1 MYTIPTTLQTAL
13 TNKTPQRV
21 LIEFANKTFSNEKVA
36 VTSGVELDEI
46 FQSADDFTV
55 GGTPSA
61 EIRFTLINENNELNN
76 FAFGRFTAW
85 LGARIDSGT
94 PGSNT
99 KTETF
104 TENGV
109 TKTYQFT
116 PLGTFIA
123 ERPNVV
129 NVKAIS
135 ITANDQMQLF
145 DVDMPK
151 DNASGF
157 NITWPATLATLY
169 TKMCSYVGVSYR
181 TSSFTNSNLVV
192 SSRPKAFNNA
202 TMRDVLSWIA
212 EAAGS
217 VCRFNRDGKL
227 DMVWFNTVNKT
238 YDENDYSGFEPYWY
252 ETTAVNGLAVRSGS
266 NEHVT
271 GSGSNKYL
279 IKDNPFLTGNNQST
293 YETAVYN
300 RLNAAPTFHPAS
312 ASLFENWNVEAGDVV
327 TVQNE
332 GTNYSVPMYN
342 VHIRWT
348 GDTKVDTEST
358 GKKKR
363 DSLPEVEK
371 RYYSGG
377 VGARAFADEQQGW
390 YVSIT
395 DDVNSVRADLA
406 VTASEI
412 YGRVEDAEGNIAT
425 LTEEASTIRAEVENA
440 LNDYA
445 EFVIEANSI
454 RSRIN
459 TAEGNITTLEQTS
472 NSIRAWAEGAE
483 NRIGEL
489 ELSQSGL
496 IVKVGQ
502 KNTTYRQWNDP
513 RTAAG
518 GNHDVIP
525 GDRWIKTKG
534 VNRWNDVQT
543 KAWSDVTDLPW
554 KDAAGPQEYVWTGT
568 HWELVNDYGS
578 DVLLGAQFS
587 VLDDRIQGVVRDMDG
602 RTSMIEQTANYIK
615 STVTDTK
622 NGLSSMILQEA
633 SQIRSEVTDTV
644 DGMQSSIT
652 QNANRIAL
660 VIEPSNNSI
669 KANKIIQAINNDQS
683 STLISADKVLID
695 GDTTVAGVLSVTGG
709 VLYVEKQAVFRHSVQ
724 IMSTGSLSTPS
735 VSIVGSG
742 MGELYNLSAANV
754 GNLITALQI
763 VQDGNVYTLQKQTV
777 YDSSQWTDVASFNRG
792 TTPVLSGAWDGA
804 IYTVT
809 ATGATPATTSIQLMP
824 NGNGQAT
831 SFSAEVYNDDPSIA
845 ANKRLSEYVYLTESV
860 STKYVYARWGSSTGT
875 PYARVSTAET
885 YNDGYRKGADATVS
899 ISGSWNTGTATY
911 TATALPGTNKTV
923 STTVF
928 LVPEGNGQANNFSVH
943 TTHTAGNTSAVKLR
957 TEKVY
962 VTEDVAN
969 QYAYARWAS
978 TTGTTFARVSTS
990 NTYNAGKS
998 SVTLAESWDLPNG
1011 TYTVTASNSST
1022 NKKSTTIYLVPD
1034 GNNQA
1039 NNFSVYATHTAGT
1052 TTAAKVRTGY
1062 VYATEDVSGKKV
1074 DVRWGSA
1081 SNTPLAHVDTT
1092 ATYNAGKADVTL
1104 SRSISGNHIEVR
1116 ASNNAVSNTYINL
1129 TPSEA
1134 GGDTPADYM
1143 NVSAYYGSD
1152 TVNNRLITRTVNL
1165 AEVASSARSACRVN
1179 AKWNNNS
1186 IYAKIDTGATWD
1198 AGAKA
1203 VALSAAWSGNTYT
1216 VTASS
1221 PNSSSR
1227 SVTVHTIATGS
1238 GQSNFTVATYRGVL
1252 SSNVVDS
1259 DYVYLEE
1266 NASQGR
1272 VEARFHAKKG
1282 EAGASLVG
1290 QISTTEI
1297 TKAAKESVTLSESWS
1312 NNTYTVSG
1320 SSPNTQKKNMTVL
1333 LGQEGNGSANTNF
1346 TVCAYSNSVSSSNR
1360 RNSQYVYLTKSSDLK
1375 TIYARWGGSADTNT
1389 ICAGI
1394 ESGYEVTTSQFST
1407 QQAPYIGNSQDSGYT
1422 GSTNLGTLSKS
1433 NIQANAYIFFTVRV
1447 HGTNKK
1453 YRITVNP

>member
-76 FAFGRFTAW
+76 FAFGKFTAW

-192 SSRPKAFNNA
+192 SSRPKAFDNA

-217 VCRFNRDGKL
+217 VAKFNRDGKL
-227 DMVWFNTVNKT
+227 DMVWFNSVNKT
-238 YDENDYSGFEPYWY
+238 YDESDYSGFEPYWY

-266 NEHVT
+266 NEHLT
-271 GSGSNKYL
+271 GSGNNKYL

-363 DSLPEVEK
+363 DALPEVEK

-395 DDVNSVRADLA
+395 DDVNSVRADLE
-406 VTASEI
+406 VTASSI
-412 YGRVEDAEGNIAT
+412 IGRVEDAEGELAE
-425 LTEEASTIRAEVENA
+425 LT
-440 LNDYA
+440 
-445 EFVIEANSI
+445 IEANSI
-454 RSRIN
+454 R
-459 TAEGNITTLEQTS
+459 AEVSDARNDYAEFLLEANQLRTRVGDAEENITTLQQTS
-472 NSIRAWAEGAE
+472 STISAWVEGAE

-496 IVKVGQ
+496 IVTVGQ
-502 KNTTYRQWNDP
+502 KNTTYRQWADP

-518 GNHDVIP
+518 GSHDVIP

-534 VNRWNDVQT
+534 MNRWNDIQT
-543 KAWSDVTDLPW
+543 KAWTDVSDLPW

-587 VLDDRIQGVVRDMDG
+587 VLDDRIQGIVRDVDG

-633 SQIRSEVTDTV
+633 SQIRAEVSDEV
-644 DGMQSSIT
+644 NSIQSSIT
-652 QNANRIAL
+652 LNANRIAL

-695 GDTTVAGVLSVTGG
+695 GDTTVAGCLTVSGG
-709 VLYVEKQAVFRHSVQ
+709 VLYVEKQAIFRHSVQ

-735 VSIVGSG
+735 LSIVGSG
-742 MGELYNLSAANV
+742 MGEQYNLSASNV
-754 GNLITALQI
+754 GNLITELDVASSN
-763 VQDGNVYTLQKQTV
+763 NVYYLRKKTV

-792 TTPVLSGAWDGA
+792 TTPVLSWAWNGAT
-804 IYTVT
+804 YTVT
-809 ATGATPATTSIQLMP
+809 AQGAEPAVTTVMYNP
-824 NGNGQAT
+824 AGNGQAAN
-831 SFSAEVYNDDPSIA
+831 FSIDTYHDDPNVA
-845 ANKRLSEYVYLTESV
+845 GNKVLSEYVYLVEDRNAKV
-860 STKYVYARWGSSTGT
+860 VYGKWGNPTTGT

-885 YNDGYRKGADATVS
+885 YNDGYTAGANATVS
-899 ISGSWNTGTATY
+899 ISGSWNTSTATY
-911 TATALPGTNKTV
+911 TATALPGTGKTV

-928 LVPEGNGQANNFSVH
+928 LVPEGNGQADNFSVH

-1022 NKKSTTIYLVPD
+1022 NKKSTQIFLVPD
-1034 GNNQA
+1034 GNNQS
-1039 NNFSVYATHTAGT
+1039 NSFSVYATHTAGT
-1052 TTAAKVRTGY
+1052 TSASKVRTNY

-1081 SNTPLAHVDTT
+1081 SGTAYAHASTS
-1092 ATYNAGKADVTL
+1092 ATYKAGQDSVGVT
-1104 SRSISGNHIEVR
+1104 RTITGNHIQVK
-1116 ASNNAVSNTYINL
+1116 ANNDNSSAVSNTYVNL

-1152 TVNNRLITRTVNL
+1152 TVNNRFITRTVNL
-1165 AEVASSARSACRVN
+1165 TETASSARSACRVN
-1179 AKWNNNS
+1179 ARWNGASGS
-1186 IYAKIDTGATWD
+1186 IYARVDTGATWD
-1198 AGAKA
+1198 AGANA
-1203 VALSAAWSGNTYT
+1203 VTVSGAWSIIGANNACRHVELSNSKSNNGYFHVAASKDPSAGTGYVEHFPLWVYYGASTSNVLITREVYLQENVSSKYVNARWNGADGNIYARVSTENTYNAVTISGAWNGAKFT
-1216 VTASS
+1216 VTPSNNKTPIS
-1221 PNSSSR
+1221 
-1227 SVTVHTIATGS
+1227 TTIGLIPSGGGS
-1238 GQSNFTVATYRGVL
+1238 TSFTVSAYHDNT
-1252 SSNVVDS
+1252 SSTVKS
-1259 DYVYLEE
+1259 EYVYLVN
-1266 NASQGR
+1266 NASKNK
-1272 VEARFHAKKG
+1272 VEAHWG
-1282 EAGASLVG
+1282 S
-1290 QISTTEI
+1290 STSDVYAECG
-1297 TKAAKESVTLSESWS
+1297 
-1312 NNTYTVSG
+1312 YTVSHNITCSNPTIG
-1320 SSPNTQKKNMTVL
+1320 GPNASITGTTAL
-1333 LGQEGNGSANTNF
+1333 
-1346 TVCAYSNSVSSSNR
+1346 
-1360 RNSQYVYLTKSSDLK
+1360 SQL
-1375 TIYARWGGSADTNT
+1375 N
-1389 ICAGI
+1389 
-1394 ESGYEVTTSQFST
+1394 
-1407 QQAPYIGNSQDSGYT
+1407 
-1422 GSTNLGTLSKS
+1422 KS
-1433 NIQANAYIFFTVRV
+1433 NIVANGYIFFTVSCG
-1447 HGTNKK
+1447 GTSKK
-1453 YRITVNP
+1453 YRIPIGP